1 MTESASCPAD
11 APSVEPG
18 SASKRNELERC
29 LLQMLGD
36 LIVTLKHQNTLI
48 TEVLQQNALLVQ
60 SLGDEPEP
68 DEHQSTYLD
77 DSRR

>member
-1 MTESASCPAD
+1 
-11 APSVEPG
+11 
-18 SASKRNELERC
+18 
-29 LLQMLGD
+29 MLGD